1 MALVL
6 GVEMSALSTK
16 VEVRDADD
24 GRLIVAGQAPHEG
37 ARPGRCDADP
47 RMWWQAVVDAR
58 RDAGGALGVSA
69 IAVAAQSDGLVLL
82 DRDAR
87 LARPALLGGDATMQI
102 DADWLVRDLGG
113 AAMWAAACGAVPD
126 PTHAVV
132 KLAHLRYHE
141 PELFG
146 RIGKVL
152 LPHEYLTYRMV
163 QRFVTDRGDAST
175 TGYWSPRENRWRPDV
190 LRVVDDSVDWGRCL
204 PEVLGPAEAAGDR
217 EGVLVAP
224 GTGSQQ
230 AAALGIGMR
239 AGDVVLAL
247 DRSGICFAA
256 RERLTED
263 PTGRVADRADAA
275 GRFLPTT
282 RTFRARDVMETMAA
296 QVGLDLGYVDQ
307 LALSAPAGAS
317 GVRFSPYRELDDA
330 AGRPP
335 VTGFLTGLGP
345 GVTQEHVARALVEGV
360 VCGLLEGLDAL
371 DAAGVP
377 TSGRLWVVGAAARS
391 NAFQRVVADLAQRPV
406 SVPRQADA
414 VCLGAAMQAAAVLH
428 QVSPDE
434 VAAAWGMGA
443 VREVEPDPRVDAAG
457 IRADYA
463 NAR

>member
-24 GRLIVAGQAPHEG
+24 GRLLVAGQAAHEG
-37 ARPGRCDADP
+37 ARAGRSDFDP
-47 RMWWQAVVDAR
+47 RLWWQAVVDAR
-58 RDAGGALGVSA
+58 KDAGGALGVNA
-69 IAVAAQSDGLVLL
+69 IAVAAQSDGVVLL
-82 DRDAR
+82 DTEGRV
-87 LARPALLGGDATMQI
+87 LRPALLGGDAPMQI

-113 AAMWAAACGAVPD
+113 VSSWAAAVGAIPD

-141 PELFG
+141 PDLFAQ
-146 RIGKVL
+146 IGKVL
-152 LPHEYLTYRMV
+152 LPHDYLTHRMV
-163 QRFVTDRGDAST
+163 RRYVTDRGDAST

-190 LRVVDDSVDWGRCL
+190 LRVVDDTVEWGRCL
-204 PEVLGPAEAAGDR
+204 PEVLAPNEPAGDR
-217 EGVLVAP
+217 EGVLVGP

-230 AAALGIGMR
+230 ATALGIGMQP
-239 AGDVVLAL
+239 GDVVLAL

-296 QVGLDLGYVDQ
+296 QLGFDMGHVDQ
-307 LALSAPAGAS
+307 MALSAPPGAG
-317 GVRFSPYRELDDA
+317 GVRCFPYRELDDA
-330 AGRPP
+330 TGRPP
-335 VTGFLTGLGP
+335 AAGYLTGLGP
-345 GVTQEHVARALVEGV
+345 GIVHEHLARALVEGI
-360 VCGLLEGLDAL
+360 VCGLLDSLDVL

-428 QVSPDE
+428 GVSPDE
-434 VAAAWGMGA
+434 MAAAWGMGA
-443 VREVEPDPRVDAAG
+443 MREVEPDTRLDAAAL
-457 IRADYA
+457 RAEYT